1 MRNVLAFLALIGLVL
16 AAPAIGMPATQD
28 STRPPATIYKLD
40 DKGITA
46 PIAVKQVRPR
56 YPRSGSQGESYRVVL
71 VDAVVLADG
80 TVGDVTVTK
89 SAGDAACDDGAVKA
103 AKQWTFKPGKREG
116 RAVAVRV
123 PLEMTFT
130 RK

>member
-1 MRNVLAFLALIGLVL
+1 MRSVPAFLAVVGLVL
-16 AAPAIGMPATQD
+16 AAPDIGMPATQD
-28 STRPPATIYKLD
+28 SRSAPATIYKLG
-40 DKGITA
+40 DKGVSA
-46 PIAVKQVRPR
+46 PVAVKQVRPR
-56 YPRSGSQGESYRVVL
+56 YPRSGSQGDSYRVVL

-89 SAGDAACDDGAVKA
+89 SAGDEAYDENAVKA
-103 AKQWTFKPGKREG
+103 AKQWTFKAGKREG

-123 PLEMTFT
+123 PLEMTYT

>member
-1 MRNVLAFLALIGLVL
+1 MRNARAFLAFIGLVL
-16 AAPAIGMPATQD
+16 AVPAIGMPATQD
-28 STRPPATIYKLD
+28 STSPPATIYKLA
-40 DKGITA
+40 DKGVIA
-46 PIAVKQVRPR
+46 PVAIKQVRPR
-56 YPRSGSQGESYRVVL
+56 YPPSGSQGESYRVVL

-80 TVGDVTVTK
+80 TVGDVTVRK
-89 SAGDAACDDGAVKA
+89 SAGDAAYDDAAVKA

-123 PLEMTFT
+123 PLEMTYT